1 MRVPTAFGVALA
13 GGMFLAWPS
22 SAQPQGAAGGET
34 VPAVHFDAGSAEL
47 LPMAYPDYARDAGAL
62 EDDIE
67 WTREH
72 AEPLIEWWESQ
83 GMLFLQRVADFAG
96 LDWPYRDIEV
106 YLVRRWPVVS
116 IEYPLVLALGSIRGG
131 GGEVPV
137 PEEEDVQVLL
147 LAHQLT
153 HYLLD
158 DPEFVPAGQRHA
170 AYGHPFMAP
179 GDFDVEAM
187 VNWLTYR
194 TLEDL
199 WGRARLDAATENEL
213 WRAYN
218 PNHEYVVEELD
229 RHHRL
234 SRLNTLA
241 GWLARNRE
249 GSEIFRI
256 RETYAARV
264 GTEEGPTPETR
275 ERTTGTDYGLDLG
288 ATYDGKVF
296 VAYVDEASPASRAG
310 VLQGDVLRTIEGR
323 PVVSDVV
330 DAQRRMTESWER
342 DGEINLSVERSGEE
356 IYLTVERR

>member
-1 MRVPTAFGVALA
+1 MKARTAFFAVLASGVLLA
-13 GGMFLAWPS
+13 GPS
-22 SAQPQGAAGGET
+22 SAQSQAATGGEA
-34 VPAVHFDAGSAEL
+34 VPAIHFHAGSPEL

-72 AEPLIEWWESQ
+72 AEPLIDWWGDQ
-83 GMLFLQRVADFAG
+83 GMLFLQRVADFTG

-116 IEYPLVLALGSIRGG
+116 IEYPLILALDSVRGS

-137 PEEEDVQVLL
+137 PEEEDVRILL

-158 DPEFVPAGQRHA
+158 DPEFVPASRRHA
-170 AYGHPFMAP
+170 AYNHPFMAP

-194 TLEDL
+194 ALEDL
-199 WGRARLDAATENEL
+199 WGRSRLDAATEEEL
-213 WRAYN
+213 WQAYN
-218 PNHEYVVEELD
+218 PNHEYVVEELE
-229 RHHRL
+229 RGHRL
-234 SRLNTLA
+234 SRLDTLVE
-241 GWLARNRE
+241 WLAQNRE

-256 RETYAARV
+256 RETYADRV
-264 GTEEGPTPETR
+264 GTGEAPPPAER
-275 ERTTGTDYGLDLG
+275 ERTTGTDYGIDLG

-310 VLQGDVLRTIEGR
+310 VLQGDVLRTLEGR
-323 PVVSDVV
+323 LVAPDVV
-330 DAQRRMTESWER
+330 EAQRRMTESWER

-356 IYLTVERR
+356 IYLTVERG